1 MKKSSKISKRG
12 FIILILAGIL
22 QFSSLAIQQFVV
34 QTEGKIREMQ
44 ENIPELNNKYQNIQ
58 STSFSLSSLNS
69 EYLESIQMSINFGL
83 YSNNLLSNLIFYT
96 TNFMEIAITN
106 KYVKEFIDESSINNF
121 KNLRENI
128 DVIEIKNLD
137 SYQIFEDYLYDITN
151 FNRVLQKEAGRTL
164 GEIDSLNIEINKINN
179 EKQIF
184 LLLSIILE
192 ILSFLLVL
200 IFFRLFIQKNLIK
213 KINI

>member
-58 STSFSLSSLNS
+58 STYFSLSSLNS

-83 YSNNLLSNLIFYT
+83 YSNNLLSNLIVYT
-96 TNFMEIAITN
+96 TNFMETSITN

-137 SYQIFEDYLYDITN
+137 SYQIFEDYLYEITN

-179 EKQIF
+179 DKQIF

-200 IFFRLFIQKNLIK
+200 IFFRLFIY
-213 KINI
+213 

>member
-58 STSFSLSSLNS
+58 STYFSLSSLNS
-69 EYLESIQMSINFGL
+69 EYLESIQMSINLGL

-96 TNFMEIAITN
+96 TNFMETAIAN

-128 DVIEIKNLD
+128 DVIEIKDLD

-179 EKQIF
+179 DKQIF

>member
-1 MKKSSKISKRG
+1 VKKSSKISKRG

-22 QFSSLAIQQFVV
+22 QFASLAIQQFVV

-58 STSFSLSSLNS
+58 STYFSLSSLNS

-96 TNFMEIAITN
+96 TNFMETAIAN

-128 DVIEIKNLD
+128 DVIEIKDLD

-179 EKQIF
+179 DKQIF

>member
-58 STSFSLSSLNS
+58 STYFSLSSLNS

-83 YSNNLLSNLIFYT
+83 YSNNLLSNLIVYT
-96 TNFMEIAITN
+96 TNFMETSITN

-137 SYQIFEDYLYDITN
+137 SYQIFEDYLYEITN

-179 EKQIF
+179 DKQIF

>member
-22 QFSSLAIQQFVV
+22 QFASLAIQQFVV

-58 STSFSLSSLNS
+58 STYFSLSSLNS

-96 TNFMEIAITN
+96 TNFMETAIAN

-128 DVIEIKNLD
+128 DVIEIKDLD

-179 EKQIF
+179 DKQIF

>member
-58 STSFSLSSLNS
+58 STYFSLSSLNS

-137 SYQIFEDYLYDITN
+137 SYQIFEDYLYEITN

-164 GEIDSLNIEINKINN
+164 GEIDSLNIEINKTNN
-179 EKQIF
+179 DKQIF